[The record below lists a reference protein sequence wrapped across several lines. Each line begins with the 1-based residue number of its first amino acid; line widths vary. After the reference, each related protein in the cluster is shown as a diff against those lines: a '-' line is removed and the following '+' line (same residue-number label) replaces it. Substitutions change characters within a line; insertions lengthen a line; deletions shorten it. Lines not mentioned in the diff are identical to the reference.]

1 MLDKSFSVQCVEAGD
16 DGNFS
21 EGDTLFGSVSA
32 SSLERVSVFPVR
44 SCCRVPTWCLVG
56 CGRKELPS
64 PLALTESALIGIRSL
79 LRDGADVG
87 VLGYIVPTHYS
98 HCSFFMGFRGGS
110 GRRASDEG
118 QRG

>member
-1 MLDKSFSVQCVEAGD
+1 VLENSFSVQCVEAGD

-21 EGDTLFGSVSA
+21 EGDTLSGSVSA

-44 SCCRVPTWCLVG
+44 SCCRVLGWEREEGAPEPTLLDGVD
-56 CGRKELPS
+56 S
-64 PLALTESALIGIRSL
+64 SALIGIRSL

-87 VLGYIVPTHYS
+87 VLGYTVPTHYS
-98 HCSFFMGFRGGS
+98 HCSFFMGFRGDS